1 MSKRYLIDTHTLLWA
16 LGEPSILSVAA
27 RDAIASPSNL
37 IFVSSASLWECA
49 IKVSIGKLELPE
61 NFLESVP
68 KAGYEVI
75 PILIPHLNIYRTL
88 PMLHRDPFDRI
99 LVAQATAEAL
109 VLISR
114 DPAIAKY
121 DVDVLTC

>member
-1 MSKRYLIDTHTLLWA
+1 MRYLIDTNTLLWA
-16 LGEPSILSVAA
+16 LGEPGVLSAVA
-27 RDAIASPSNL
+27 RDAIACPSNL

-61 NFLESVP
+61 DFLDSVP

-75 PILIPHLNIYRTL
+75 PIRIPHLNIYRTL

-99 LVAQATAEAL
+99 LVAQARAEAL
-109 VLISR
+109 VIISR
-114 DPAIAKY
+114 DPEIAKY

>member
-1 MSKRYLIDTHTLLWA
+1 MGARKTENSLGGSKGRNR
-16 LGEPSILSVAA
+16 LSFE
-27 RDAIASPSNL
+27 SNL
-37 IFVSSASLWECA
+37 CEQRISLGVRDQSVDWH
-49 IKVSIGKLELPE
+49 KLELPE
-61 NFLESVP
+61 DFLDSVP

-88 PMLHRDPFDRI
+88 PMFHRDPFDRI

-114 DPAIAKY
+114 DPEIAKY